1 MRPPVV
7 AAPAPIS
14 VNVGEDFFKKDREA
28 NGANGTANGTSGG
41 DGDVEM
47 KDAGDKPVEPAAE
60 PAAGDGDDN
69 KSNASY
75 DPLFDDD
82 AEGEEDVTMD
92 PAPGLG
98 LALPGA
104 KPAASP
110 ALPTLSTPT
119 PAPPSQSSQTGPA
132 LPGQNQASTPTAPGL
147 FSAASARAAATTT
160 TNTKATPSLSPATY
174 HSMSPDIL
182 LTSSMDG
189 QITLIDRRSPS
200 LVGRL
205 GGSKAPPWCMSAVWQ
220 GEQVLAGRRNGTID
234 IWDVRRASPT
244 APTLIK
250 TLKTPTESG
259 PISCLVAFPDGKH
272 VASASNDN
280 IRLWNTY
287 EYFDEQQE
295 TKRKGVPFRII
306 AGHHGGIVSAMN
318 LDPTG
323 NFLVTASGDRGWQ
336 GESTK
341 VVLVHEVK
349 W

>member
-1 MRPPVV
+1 
-7 AAPAPIS
+7 
-14 VNVGEDFFKKDREA
+14 
-28 NGANGTANGTSGG
+28 
-41 DGDVEM
+41 M
-47 KDAGDKPVEPAAE
+47 KDASDKPVEPPAE
-60 PAAGDGDDN
+60 PAAADGDDN

-132 LPGQNQASTPTAPGL
+132 LPGQPSQNQPSTLSAPGL
-147 FSAASARAAATTT
+147 FSAASTRAAATTT
-160 TNTKATPSLSPATY
+160 SNAKATPSLSPATY

-234 IWDVRRASPT
+234 IWDVRRASPS
-244 APTLIK
+244 APSLIK
-250 TLKTPTESG
+250 TLKTPAESG

-280 IRLWNTY
+280 IRLWNTL

-306 AGHHGGIVSAMN
+306 AGHHGGIISAMN

>member
-1 MRPPVV
+1 
-7 AAPAPIS
+7 
-14 VNVGEDFFKKDREA
+14 
-28 NGANGTANGTSGG
+28 
-41 DGDVEM
+41 
-47 KDAGDKPVEPAAE
+47 
-60 PAAGDGDDN
+60 
-69 KSNASY
+69 
-75 DPLFDDD
+75 
-82 AEGEEDVTMD
+82 
-92 PAPGLG
+92 
-98 LALPGA
+98 
-104 KPAASP
+104 
-110 ALPTLSTPT
+110 
-119 PAPPSQSSQTGPA
+119 
-132 LPGQNQASTPTAPGL
+132 
-147 FSAASARAAATTT
+147 
-160 TNTKATPSLSPATY
+160 
-174 HSMSPDIL
+174 
-182 LTSSMDG
+182 MDG

-244 APTLIK
+244 APSLIK

-306 AGHHGGIVSAMN
+306 AGHHGGIISAMN

>member
-1 MRPPVV
+1 
-7 AAPAPIS
+7 
-14 VNVGEDFFKKDREA
+14 
-28 NGANGTANGTSGG
+28 
-41 DGDVEM
+41 
-47 KDAGDKPVEPAAE
+47 
-60 PAAGDGDDN
+60 
-69 KSNASY
+69 
-75 DPLFDDD
+75 
-82 AEGEEDVTMD
+82 
-92 PAPGLG
+92 
-98 LALPGA
+98 
-104 KPAASP
+104 
-110 ALPTLSTPT
+110 
-119 PAPPSQSSQTGPA
+119 
-132 LPGQNQASTPTAPGL
+132 
-147 FSAASARAAATTT
+147 
-160 TNTKATPSLSPATY
+160 
-174 HSMSPDIL
+174 
-182 LTSSMDG
+182 MDG

-234 IWDVRRASPT
+234 IWDVRRASPS
-244 APTLIK
+244 APSLIK
-250 TLKTPTESG
+250 TLKTPAESG

-280 IRLWNTY
+280 IRLWNTL

-306 AGHHGGIVSAMN
+306 AGHHGGIISAMN